1 MNLNKPGPVSDGV
14 DRSPDYDVVVIGG
27 AFSGSSTAILL
38 KRRFPDLKI
47 LIVEKA
53 EVFGRRIG
61 ESTSEVSA
69 CFLTRVLRIGE
80 HLQKHVYKHG
90 LRMWFHQD
98 GEDAPGKS
106 TEVGPKS
113 QGKLP
118 TFQLNRALL
127 DTELLDNAEALGCK
141 IARPATIKSLK
152 LNGVGKNNIIYK
164 TAGGELREVTA
175 GWVVD
180 ASGKAS
186 MIAKMRK
193 TWQSNAEAQPTSS
206 MWCRFTNLRRL
217 DSIECAEMMEEA
229 SDCVFSER
237 GFSTNHLMGF
247 GWWAWI
253 IPLNTGEVSVG
264 LIWDRR
270 LFTPPSDGKMSERLI
285 THLMKH
291 PVGKVMFENAVAV
304 ENDNHYYKDLSYFTE
319 EVSGDGWHIVGDAG
333 GFLDPLYS
341 HGLDFCAHTTYS
353 AYALIRNHYMGN
365 CVKEQIA
372 TRNLEYKNCVMYWFK
387 SVYLDKYWYLG
398 DAQLM
403 FAAFLMDL
411 ANYFAGPVR
420 LIYSD
425 QDTEFTH
432 MPFNGKVGA
441 TFAKF
446 MSFYNR
452 RLVILARK
460 KITAGKFGNHNLNES
475 YLISD
480 SFTPVSRALV
490 HLFHGMRIWLGC
502 EIRYAFMKPVSLDT
516 FEPSTMTPLPQDP
529 KSGDHQ

>member
-1 MNLNKPGPVSDGV
+1 MQTCNLNKAGAIDPSVN
-14 DRSPDYDVVVIGG
+14 RSTDYDVVVIGG
-27 AFSGSSTAILL
+27 AFSGASTAILL
-38 KRRFPDLKI
+38 KRKFPDIKI

-90 LRMWFHQD
+90 LRMWFHQN
-98 GEDAPGKS
+98 ESDAPGHA

-127 DTELLDNAEALGCK
+127 DTELLDNAEELGCE
-141 IARPATIKSLK
+141 IARPATIKNLE
-152 LNGVGKNNIIYK
+152 LNGVGKNKITYK
-164 TAGGELREVTA
+164 TSDGETRDITA

-186 MIAKMRK
+186 MIPKMRK
-193 TWQSNAEAQPTSS
+193 TWKSNTEAQPTSS

-217 DSIECAEMMEEA
+217 DSQEGHDMMEEA
-229 SDCVFSER
+229 SDCVLSER

-264 LIWDRR
+264 LMWDKR
-270 LFTPPSDGKMSERLI
+270 LFSPPSEGKMSDRLLE
-285 THLMKH
+285 HLMKH
-291 PVGKVMFENAVAV
+291 PVGKVMFEHAVPV
-304 ENDNHYYKDLSYFTE
+304 ENDNHYYKDLSYYSE
-319 EVSGDGWHIVGDAG
+319 EISGDGWLVVGDAG

-341 HGLDFCAHTTYS
+341 HGLDFCAHTVYS
-353 AYALIRNHYMGN
+353 AYAIMRNHYMGE
-365 CVKEQIA
+365 CVKEKLA
-372 TRNLEYKNCVMYWFK
+372 TRNLEYTNCVMFWFK
-387 SVYLDKYWYLG
+387 SIYLNKYWYLG

-411 ANYFAGPVR
+411 ANYFMGPVR

-425 QDTEFTH
+425 QDTEFSH
-432 MPFNGKVGA
+432 MPYNGKIGA
-441 TFAKF
+441 FIAKF
-446 MSFYNR
+446 MMFYNR
-452 RLVILARK
+452 RLVVLGRK
-460 KITAGKFGNHNLNES
+460 KITAGTFGNHNLNES

-480 SFTPVSRALV
+480 SFTPVSRALG
-490 HLFHGMRIWLGC
+490 HLFHGMRIWIGC
-502 EIRYAFMKPVSLDT
+502 ELRYAFTKPVDEAT
-516 FEPSTMTPLPQDP
+516 FTPSSMTPMPP
-529 KSGDHQ
+529 KK